1 MSHSV
6 IFVNLS
12 APVLVSWRLVRKDF
26 VHKLEILGCGLSLFG
41 SFISM
46 LDTTAEKVN
55 PEETNILLGDAIA
68 IIGLFL
74 CAIWMTK
81 NEEIV

>member
-12 APVLVSWRLVRKDF
+12 APVLVFWRLVRNDF

-41 SFISM
+41 SFVSM
-46 LDTTAEKVN
+46 MDANAEKAN
-55 PEETNILLGDAIA
+55 S
-68 IIGLFL
+68 
-74 CAIWMTK
+74 
-81 NEEIV
+81 